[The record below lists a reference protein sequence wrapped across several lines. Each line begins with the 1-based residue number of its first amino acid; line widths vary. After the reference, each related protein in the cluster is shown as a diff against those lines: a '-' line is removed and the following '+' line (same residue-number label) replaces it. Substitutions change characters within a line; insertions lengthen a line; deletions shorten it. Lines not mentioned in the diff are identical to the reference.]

1 MDITV
6 TASGFPA
13 AEDLVTNT
21 LNSSQD
27 IADDNKTSP
36 NMTIMFTIPNGTNII
51 IAAFL
56 ALMVIG
62 CVFGNV
68 LVILSVILYKPL
80 RSVQNFFIVS
90 LAVSDLSVAAL
101 VMPFHVSN
109 LVVEYWI
116 YGWLLCEIW
125 LTLDVL
131 LCTSSILNLCAIAVD
146 RYWAI
151 HDPLNYA
158 QKRTPTRVG
167 LMIAAVWFTSA
178 VVSIPPVFGWNE
190 SGQLYDQVKMQCHL
204 TDDRSYVVYS
214 ACGSFYIPLILMT
227 FIYFKIFLAIRR
239 RLRKKREQTAIGKL
253 KTMPYNKA
261 EKKEN
266 SPESTPAKDK
276 DTPPTPAHD
285 EKSNDDIEL
294 NSETHGGSADTKN
307 FGKDVCVTT
316 QNGGTHS
323 KLSKE
328 EKDKE
333 KEKEKEKHATSKG
346 KKMKSFFDKK
356 QKISLSKERKA
367 TRILGIVM
375 VTFIICWLPFFLMY
389 LILPFCNTCS
399 RVPIFV
405 ELFIVWLGYV
415 NSGLNPVIYTIF
427 NEEFRKAIHM
437 LLCTMCKKGGRKKT
451 VKL

>member
-1 MDITV
+1 MEILLTTSSIFPLEEFSFQNFSLTNFSDENV
-6 TASGFPA
+6 TFSDKTIYSTPS
-13 AEDLVTNT
+13 VTNI
-21 LNSSQD
+21 LISL
-27 IADDNKTSP
+27 
-36 NMTIMFTIPNGTNII
+36 
-51 IAAFL
+51 FL
-56 ALMVIG
+56 ALMIVG
-62 CVFGNV
+62 CIFGNV

-109 LVVEYWI
+109 LVLGYWI

-167 LMIAAVWFTSA
+167 LMIAAVWFVSA
-178 VVSIPPVFGWNE
+178 MVSIPPVFGWNE
-190 SGQLYDQVKMQCHL
+190 SGQLYNEIEMQCHL
-204 TDDRSYVVYS
+204 TDDRSYVVFS
-214 ACGSFYIPLILMT
+214 AFGSFYIPLIMMT

-239 RLRKKREQTAIGKL
+239 RLRKRREQTAMCKIKANS
-253 KTMPYNKA
+253 TNK
-261 EKKEN
+261 EDKKEQ

-276 DTPPTPAHD
+276 DTPPTPVQED
-285 EKSNDDIEL
+285 RSIEGAEI
-294 NSETHGGSADTKN
+294 NSEIHVDSGELRSPVTE
-307 FGKDVCVTT
+307 VCVTS

-323 KLSKE
+323 RLSKE
-328 EKDKE
+328 EK
-333 KEKEKEKHATSKG
+333 EKHGRGKG
-346 KKMKSFFDKK
+346 KRVKSFFEKK

-375 VTFIICWLPFFLMY
+375 LAFILCWLPFFLMY
-389 LILPFCNTCS
+389 LILPFCQSCS
-399 RVPIFV
+399 GVPIFA

-427 NEEFRKAIHM
+427 NEEFRKAFYM
-437 LLCTMCKKGGRKKT
+437 LLSGVCFKKKGRDKT
-451 VKL
+451 SKL

>member
-1 MDITV
+1 MSNMEISLT
-6 TASGFPA
+6 TSSLFSSEEFSFPNLSA
-13 AEDLVTNT
+13 ANFSEDNSTFPMKTIYPPPSVTNIF
-21 LNSSQD
+21 
-27 IADDNKTSP
+27 IAL
-36 NMTIMFTIPNGTNII
+36 
-51 IAAFL
+51 FL
-56 ALMVIG
+56 ALMILG
-62 CVFGNV
+62 CIFGNV

-101 VMPFHVSN
+101 VMPLHVSN
-109 LVVEYWI
+109 LVLGYWI

-167 LMIAAVWFTSA
+167 LMIAAVWFASA
-178 VVSIPPVFGWNE
+178 MVSIPPVFGWNE
-190 SGQLYDQVKMQCHL
+190 SGQLYNEIEMQCHL
-204 TDDRSYVVYS
+204 TDDRSYVVFS
-214 ACGSFYIPLILMT
+214 AFGSFYIPLIMMT

-239 RLRKKREQTAIGKL
+239 RLRKRREQTAMCKIKSNS
-253 KTMPYNKA
+253 TNNK
-261 EKKEN
+261 EDKKEQ

-276 DTPPTPAHD
+276 ETPPTPVQEERSIDGA
-285 EKSNDDIEL
+285 EV
-294 NSETHGGSADTKN
+294 NSEIQAESGEQKSPVTE
-307 FGKDVCVTT
+307 VCVTS

-323 KLSKE
+323 RLSKE
-328 EKDKE
+328 EKE
-333 KEKEKEKHATSKG
+333 KQGKG
-346 KKMKSFFDKK
+346 KSKRVKTFFEKK

-375 VTFIICWLPFFLMY
+375 LAFILCWLPFFLMY
-389 LILPFCNTCS
+389 LILPFCQTCS
-399 RVPIFV
+399 KVPSFA

-427 NEEFRKAIHM
+427 NDEFRKAFYM
-437 LLCTMCKKGGRKKT
+437 LLSGVCFKKKGRDKT
-451 VKL
+451 SKL